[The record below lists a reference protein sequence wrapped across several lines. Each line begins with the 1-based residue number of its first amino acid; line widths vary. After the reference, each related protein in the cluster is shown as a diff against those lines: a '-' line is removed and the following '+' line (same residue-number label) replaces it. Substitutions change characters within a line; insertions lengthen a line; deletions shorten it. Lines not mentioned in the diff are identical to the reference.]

1 VARLSK
7 VDRRGLPDSAFAYV
21 DSKGRRSLP
30 IYDESHLRN
39 ALARF
44 DQVKFESEAS
54 RDRARRRILQAAKK
68 HGIVPVGFVT
78 SQLETERVRVAKGEF
93 PSGFLTLMFADVEGS
108 TVLLHA
114 MGDGYGRLLQSLRR
128 LIRRV
133 VVRSG
138 GLPVDLRADE
148 AFVVF
153 ENPAGAITAAVE
165 LQRTIAGS
173 VWPGEVVVRLRIGLH
188 SGEVSWTDAGYVGLT
203 VHTAARVAAAAHG
216 GQILVSDACRHAV
229 GRPRGIGLR
238 SIGRYRFAGFADPI
252 QVYQADAEGLPRDF
266 PALRSGKRVRGG
278 GPGAVSSLPGP

>member
-1 VARLSK
+1 MPRLSP
-7 VDRRGLPDSAFAYV
+7 VDRRNLPDSAFAYV
-21 DSKGRRSLP
+21 DSKGRRRLP

-44 DQVKFESEAS
+44 DQVKFENETA
-54 RDRARRRILQAAKK
+54 RDRARRRILQAARK

-78 SQLETERVRVAKGEF
+78 SQLETERVRVASDEF

-108 TVLLHA
+108 TALLHG

-138 GLPVDLRADE
+138 GLAVDLRADE

-153 ENPAGAITAAVE
+153 ADPTAAIMAAVE
-165 LQRTIAGS
+165 LQRSVAGQS
-173 VWPGEVVVRLRIGLH
+173 WPGEVAVRLRIGVH
-188 SGEVSWTDAGYVGLT
+188 SGEVAWTDAGYVGLT
-203 VHTAARVAAAAHG
+203 VHTAARVMAAAHG
-216 GQILVSDACRHAV
+216 GQVLVSDACRAV
-229 GRPRGIGLR
+229 GRPPGIGLR
-238 SIGRYRFAGFADPI
+238 SLGRYRFAGFADPI
-252 QVYQADAEGLPRDF
+252 QVYQADADGLSRDF

-278 GPGAVSSLPGP
+278 GGQVSS